1 MNHKQRLEKLQE
13 ALSRQE
19 FKTQGELTL
28 AHFMVSIISCM
39 KAIVADMDA
48 VTATAKTAEA
58 VEPFKRLGLKPLTLK
73 AVEARIKE
81 REAREADT
89 PPPSG
94 VDTCAMG
101 YPQLWDNFY
110 LRNDP
115 DGQMVTVEEIDPQ
128 VPMWADNGASN
139 ARHLLLQIKLG
150 VYEDVDVNGVNRLL
164 YWSKQVLA
172 ELEELATKEQK

>member
-1 MNHKQRLEKLQE
+1 MNHKQKLDRLSF
-13 ALSRQE
+13 AISGQE
-19 FKTQGELTL
+19 FETAGELKL
-28 AHFMVSIISCM
+28 ASFMLSLIVSM
-39 KAIVADMDA
+39 KEIVADMDA

-81 REAREADT
+81 READA

-94 VDTCAMG
+94 VDTPAMG
-101 YPQLWDNFY
+101 YCQLQDNFH
-110 LRNDP
+110 LTTNPRS
-115 DGQMVTVEEIDPQ
+115 QRVTVEAIYSRFTERAYD
-128 VPMWADNGASN
+128 VPSN
-139 ARHLLLQIKLG
+139 AQHLLRQIQLG
-150 VYEDVDVNGVNRLL
+150 VYENIRVRGVDYSL

>member
-1 MNHKQRLEKLQE
+1 MNHKQKLDQLHQT
-13 ALSRQE
+13 LSKQE
-19 FKTQGELTL
+19 FKTTGELNL
-28 AHFMVSIISCM
+28 AHFMGLLIVSM
-39 KAIVADMDA
+39 KEIVADLDA

-81 REAREADT
+81 READT

-128 VPMWADNGASN
+128 SPMWEDNGASN

>member
-58 VEPFKRLGLKPLTLK
+58 VE
-73 AVEARIKE
+73 ARIKE

-94 VDTCAMG
+94 VDTPAMG
-101 YPQLWDNFY
+101 YCQLQDNFH
-110 LRNDP
+110 LTTNPRS
-115 DGQMVTVEEIDPQ
+115 QRVTVEAIYSRFTERAYDIP
-128 VPMWADNGASN
+128 SN
-139 ARHLLLQIKLG
+139 AQHLLRQIQLG
-150 VYEDVDVNGVNRLL
+150 VYENIGVRGADYSLH
-164 YWSKQVLA
+164 WSKQVLA

>member
-39 KAIVADMDA
+39 KAIVADMEA

-58 VEPFKRLGLKPLTLK
+58 VEALK
-73 AVEARIKE
+73 AIDARI
-81 REAREADT
+81 EAREADP

-128 VPMWADNGASN
+128 SPMWEDNGASN

-150 VYEDVDVNGVNRLL
+150 VYEDVDVNGVSRLL

>member
-1 MNHKQRLEKLQE
+1 MNHKQKLDRLSF
-13 ALSRQE
+13 AISGQE
-19 FKTQGELTL
+19 FETAGELKL
-28 AHFMVSIISCM
+28 ASFMLSLIVSM
-39 KAIVADMDA
+39 KEIVTDMEA

-58 VEPFKRLGLKPLTLK
+58 VEALK
-73 AVEARIKE
+73 AIDARIE
-81 REAREADT
+81 AREAREADT

-128 VPMWADNGASN
+128 SPMWADNGASN